1 MKPKVLLFDI
11 ETMANKAFVWGKYEQ
26 DVIAYIQE
34 GYMLSWSAK
43 WLGGKT
49 ITRGLRDYKGYKPY
63 SPDDSKLV
71 KELHDLFNE
80 ADILIAHNGD
90 KFDIKKSNTA
100 FIKNGLLPPEPYK
113 TVDTLKIARRYFAFN
128 SNKLDDLG
136 QFLGCG
142 RKIKH
147 PGFDMWLGC
156 EAGEEKD
163 WDLMLKYNR
172 QDVLLLER
180 VYKKLLPWIENHP
193 TFKDGILD
201 CPNCHK
207 QNFHKKGQD
216 FFRGVK
222 SQRNKCNECGTNFY
236 SKL

>member
-1 MKPKVLLFDI
+1 MASKAYVWNHY
-11 ETMANKAFVWGKYEQ
+11 ETN
-26 DVIAYIQE
+26 VIAYAVE

-43 WLGGKT
+43 WLDGET
-49 ITRGLRDYKGYKPY
+49 ITKGLCDYKGYKPF

-71 KELHDLFNE
+71 NDLHQLFNE

-113 TVDTLKIARRYFAFN
+113 TVDTLKVARRHFAFN

-156 EAGEEKD
+156 EAGIKKD
-163 WDLMLKYNR
+163 WDLMLKYNK

-180 VYKKLLPWIENHP
+180 VYKKLLPWIQNHP
-193 TFKDGILD
+193 YTKQSYPSCPKCPSKEFQKRGMEFSYGI
-201 CPNCHK
+201 PW
-207 QNFHKKGQD
+207 
-216 FFRGVK
+216 
-222 SQRNKCNECGTNFY
+222 QRAKCNNCGYNF
-236 SKL
+236 SLTT